1 VNAFNRVVVVVILIA
16 AYLAVLAVAVFPS
29 ATLGWIGVGVSG
41 WQAFDEAWEAGSPY
55 VYVGIRVAVVV
66 AATLVLAILL
76 FLELRRRKVST
87 VQVVTAEG
95 STAAVATDSVSQ
107 RLVHHIDR
115 LADVVHVS
123 PVVVGRGRTVNAT
136 LDLETTP
143 DIDVPMKTDEVIAVA
158 REVVEEQMGLQLGK
172 VYVRIRHAAYPE
184 SAEEVEFL

>member
-1 VNAFNRVVVVVILIA
+1 VNAFNRVVVVVLLIVL
-16 AYLAVLAVAVFPS
+16 YLGVLAVSVFPAAILHWFGS
-29 ATLGWIGVGVSG
+29 GISG
-41 WQAFDEAWEAGSPY
+41 WQAFTEAWEAGSPY
-55 VYVGIRVAVVV
+55 VYVGIRVAAVV
-66 AATLVLAILL
+66 AATLVAAIMLY
-76 FLELRRRKVST
+76 LELRRRKVST

-123 PVVVGRGRTVNAT
+123 PNVVGRGRTVHAT

-158 REVVEEQMGLQLGK
+158 REVVEEQMGLQLGR
-172 VYVRIRHAAYPE
+172 VHVRIRHAAYPE
-184 SAEEVEFL
+184 HAEQVEFL